1 MLYQYW
7 EEPYLLYL
15 QPLKIVT
22 KMKYAK
28 NKTYSSLL
36 LRMDFVK
43 AIASTVIGIVM
54 ADVVTGL
61 IDPKEQHQQEH
72 QLGHFTR
79 DGMNKDI
86 TNILSNKNKDIL
98 FERLI

>member
-1 MLYQYW
+1 M
-7 EEPYLLYL
+7 
-15 QPLKIVT
+15 
-22 KMKYAK
+22 
-28 NKTYSSLL
+28 
-36 LRMDFVK
+36 K

-72 QLGHFTR
+72 QLDHFTR

-86 TNILSNKNKDIL
+86 TNILPIFYQTRTRIFYSSVL
-98 FERLI
+98 FE

>member
-1 MLYQYW
+1 
-7 EEPYLLYL
+7 
-15 QPLKIVT
+15 
-22 KMKYAK
+22 
-28 NKTYSSLL
+28 
-36 LRMDFVK
+36 MDFVK

-72 QLGHFTR
+72 QLAHFTR
-79 DGMNKDI
+79 DGMNKDISNILSNKNKDI

>member
-1 MLYQYW
+1 
-7 EEPYLLYL
+7 
-15 QPLKIVT
+15 
-22 KMKYAK
+22 
-28 NKTYSSLL
+28 
-36 LRMDFVK
+36 MDFVK

-72 QLGHFTR
+72 QLAHFTR

-86 TNILSNKNKDIL
+86 FQYFIKQEQGYYQYFIKQEQGYFIRASYLNN
-98 FERLI
+98 